1 MKEESSEQSC
11 LTLEQLEELHGG
23 AGTPEERLHVA
34 QCASCQAKLHEMEE
48 LDAMVATAIQ
58 PPEGLSERVLAAVR
72 RDKPG
77 MLQSRLKMFRRL
89 TYAVAAAIVIVLG
102 LSIWTYGPVEEA
114 EGTLAAESA
123 QPAYEPLFTGK
134 YSRSPL
140 KGTPLSEDAN
150 LKTVGSSTTR
160 PYTSSPATGVVFPQ
174 VVEQVWSVADVERG
188 IAFLKQ
194 VADVNQRQFDLHEN
208 EAYHEFALAL
218 KDTEA
223 QELADKLASYGWSLL
238 SPSVPQPN
246 STENVMFT
254 ENPVIYKLKLVRAEK

>member
-1 MKEESSEQSC
+1 MKEETSEQSC
-11 LTLEQLEELHGG
+11 LTLEQLEELHSGS
-23 AGTPEERLHVA
+23 GTVEERLHVA
-34 QCASCQAKLHEMEE
+34 QCASCQAKLQEMEK

-58 PPEGLSERVLAAVR
+58 PPEDLSERILAAVQ
-72 RDKPG
+72 RDKSG

-134 YSRSPL
+134 YSRSFL
-140 KGTPLSEDAN
+140 KGTHASENAN
-150 LKTVGSSTTR
+150 LKTVGS
-160 PYTSSPATGVVFPQ
+160 TSPKPTIASPATAVFITP
-174 VVEQVWSVADVERG
+174 VAEQVWSVADVEKG
-188 IAFLKQ
+188 IAFLKE
-194 VADVNQRQFDLHEN
+194 VADVNNKRFEQREN
-208 EAYHEFALAL
+208 ESFHECALVL

-238 SPSVPQPN
+238 SPSLPQPD

>member
-1 MKEESSEQSC
+1 MKEETSEQSC
-11 LTLEQLEELHGG
+11 LTLEQLEELHSGS
-23 AGTPEERLHVA
+23 GTVEERLHVA
-34 QCASCQAKLHEMEE
+34 QCASCQAKLQEMDR
-48 LDAMVATAIQ
+48 LDAMVAEAIQ

-89 TYAVAAAIVIVLG
+89 TYATAAAIIIVLG

-114 EGTLAAESA
+114 EGTLAAEPV

-134 YSRSPL
+134 YASGPL
-140 KGTPLSEDAN
+140 KGTHVPENAN
-150 LKTVGSSTTR
+150 LKTVGSTSSK
-160 PYTSSPATGVVFPQ
+160 PYTASHATDVVFPP
-174 VVEQVWSVADVERG
+174 VVEQVWSVADVEKG
-188 IAFLKQ
+188 IEFLKQ
-194 VADVNQRQFDLHEN
+194 VASTNQRQFDLREN
-208 EAYHEFALAL
+208 ESFHECALAL

-238 SPSVPQPN
+238 SPSLPQPD